1 MPELPEVEHFRQ
13 ILLPLVSSLSPVT
26 FECPPPLPTKRFPTQ
41 DTFDLI
47 NQGQY
52 AMKDALR
59 KGKLICI
66 ILQKDTKSSSSKKR
80 RSIKSKSTKD
90 KPADDDTVLITGN
103 EPVLYLSLH
112 MGMTGRISSPTHI
125 PELVELKNDSTYPPP
140 HTHLI
145 IKSSNGEEAA
155 FSDPRRFGSVLV
167 DIGEDKETICEDD
180 IPGFKELAPDALES
194 SSSNTQQ
201 QTIAN
206 QLVNRK
212 KGIKGLLLDQK
223 AVVSGVGNW
232 VADEILYRCHIHPDQ
247 SYLNTKEAQMI
258 VSEMH
263 YILST
268 AVDCLNDGKD
278 LPEEWLFHRRW
289 RGGGGGSTTAKDYNG
304 KAIKFIQSG
313 GRSSAIVQSL
323 QKLMGRKGTKKSTA
337 TAKGKQQSNKTST
350 IKKSKVVASKSRI
363 LKVRGREWIMSLQ
376 VRRRLNQEEARDLQQ
391 VKGDVII

>member
-13 ILLPLVSSLSPVT
+13 ILLPLVSTTSPIT

-52 AMKDALR
+52 VTKDVLR

-66 ILQKDTKSSSSKKR
+66 ILQKDTKPSSSKKR
-80 RSIKSKSTKD
+80 RSTKSSTKD
-90 KPADDDTVLITGN
+90 KTESDDNTSITGN

-167 DIGEDKETICEDD
+167 DVGEEKEIICEDD
-180 IPGFKELAPDALES
+180 IPGFKELAPDALDS
-194 SSSNTQQ
+194 SSSNAQQ
-201 QTIAN
+201 QTIVD
-206 QLVNRK
+206 QLLNRK

-247 SYLNTKEAQMI
+247 SYLNMTEARNL
-258 VSEMH
+258 VREMN

-268 AVDCLNDGKD
+268 AVTCLNDNKD
-278 LPEEWLFHRRW
+278 LPEVWLFHRRW
-289 RGGGGGSTTAKDYNG
+289 RGGGGGGSTAKDYNG

-313 GRSSAIVQSL
+313 GRSSAVVLSL
-323 QKLMGRKGTKKSTA
+323 QKLMGRKGTKKVFP
-337 TAKGKQQSNKTST
+337 KGKQRSNETSNV
-350 IKKSKVVASKSRI
+350 KKSKVVASKKTDTKGKRKRVDNESSS
-363 LKVRGREWIMSLQ
+363 K
-376 VRRRLNQEEARDLQQ
+376 RRKFNQAEARGLQQ
-391 VKGDVII
+391 VEGDGVI

>member
-13 ILLPLVSSLSPVT
+13 ILFPLVSSSSPVI

-41 DTFDLI
+41 DTFDLL
-47 NQGQY
+47 NQGKY
-52 AMKDALR
+52 VMKDVLR

-66 ILQKDTKSSSSKKR
+66 ILQKDTKSSATKKR
-80 RSIKSKSTKD
+80 RSTKSSTKD
-90 KPADDDTVLITGN
+90 KSEDDDAISITGN
-103 EPVLYLSLH
+103 EPILYLSLH

-145 IKSSNGEEAA
+145 IKSRNGEEAA

-167 DIGEDKETICEDD
+167 DVGEEKETICEDD

-194 SSSNTQQ
+194 STNAQQ
-201 QTIAN
+201 QTIVD
-206 QLVNRK
+206 QLMNRK

-247 SYLNTKEAQMI
+247 SYLNKTEAQMI
-258 VSEMH
+258 VKEIQ
-263 YILST
+263 YLLST
-268 AVDCLNDGKD
+268 AVACLNDNKD

-304 KAIKFIQSG
+304 KTIKFIQSG
-313 GRSSAIVQSL
+313 GRSSAIVPSL

-337 TAKGKQQSNKTST
+337 KGKQKVVSNKTPAV
-350 IKKSKVVASKSRI
+350 KKSKAVASKKADAKDMKRKRGVDNESSKEKTQSRRS
-363 LKVRGREWIMSLQ
+363 K
-376 VRRRLNQEEARDLQQ
+376 RLAAS
-391 VKGDVII
+391 

>member
-1 MPELPEVEHFRQ
+1 MPELPEVDHFRQ
-13 ILLPLVSSLSPVT
+13 ILLPLVSSSSPIT

-47 NQGQY
+47 NRGQY
-52 AMKDALR
+52 GMKDVLR

-66 ILQKDTKSSSSKKR
+66 ILQKDTKPSKKR
-80 RSIKSKSTKD
+80 KGTKSKSTKD
-90 KPADDDTVLITGN
+90 KPADDTVLITGN

-167 DIGEDKETICEDD
+167 NVGEDKKYICEDD

-194 SSSNTQQ
+194 SSSNTKQ
-201 QTIAN
+201 QTIIS

-247 SYLNTKEAQMI
+247 SYLNTKEAQNL
-258 VSEMH
+258 VREMH

-268 AVDCLNDGKD
+268 AITCLNDNKD
-278 LPEEWLFHRRW
+278 LPENWLFHRRW
-289 RGGGGGSTTAKDYNG
+289 RGGGGGGSTAKDYNG

-313 GRSSAIVQSL
+313 GRSSAVVLSL
-323 QKLMGRKGTKKSTA
+323 QKLMGRKSTEKNTA
-337 TAKGKQQSNKTST
+337 TTKGKQKASNKTST
-350 IKKSKVVASKSRI
+350 VKKSEVVASKKTGAKGIKRKRADNESSSKEKTQSRRS
-363 LKVRGREWIMSLQ
+363 K
-376 VRRRLNQEEARDLQQ
+376 RLASS
-391 VKGDVII
+391 

>member
-13 ILLPLVSSLSPVT
+13 ILLPLVSSSSQII
-26 FECPPPLPTKRFPTQ
+26 FECPPPLPIKRFPTQ

-52 AMKDALR
+52 AMKDVLR

-66 ILQKDTKSSSSKKR
+66 ILQKDTKFSTKKKR
-80 RSIKSKSTKD
+80 RSTTKSKSIAKD
-90 KPADDDTVLITGN
+90 KSEDDDTVSITGN

-167 DIGEDKETICEDD
+167 DIGENKEAICKDD
-180 IPGFKELAPDALES
+180 ISGFKELAPDALDL
-194 SSSNTQQ
+194 SNKQ
-201 QTIAN
+201 QTIVD
-206 QLVNRK
+206 QLINRK

-232 VADEILYRCHIHPDQ
+232 VADEILYRCNIHPDQ
-247 SYLNTKEAQMI
+247 SYLNKTEAQNI
-258 VSEMH
+258 VNEMH
-263 YILST
+263 HILST
-268 AVDCLNDGKD
+268 AVDCLNDNKD

-289 RGGGGGSTTAKDYNG
+289 RGGGGGSTAKDYNG

-313 GRSSAIVQSL
+313 GRSSAIIPSL
-323 QKLMGRKGTKKSTA
+323 QKLMGRKSTKKT
-337 TAKGKQQSNKTST
+337 TAKGKKQSNKTSNVKK
-350 IKKSKVVASKSRI
+350 IKAVASKKPDTKGKRKRVDDESSKGKAQSRRS
-363 LKVRGREWIMSLQ
+363 K
-376 VRRRLNQEEARDLQQ
+376 RLAAS
-391 VKGDVII
+391 

>member
-13 ILLPLVSSLSPVT
+13 ILLPLVSASPII

-52 AMKDALR
+52 VMKDVLR

-66 ILQKDTKSSSSKKR
+66 ILLQKQDTKSSSKKR
-80 RSIKSKSTKD
+80 TKTKSRTKD
-90 KPADDDTVLITGN
+90 NTESENDTITGN

-125 PELVELKNDSTYPPP
+125 PELVELKNNSTYPPP

-167 DIGEDKETICEDD
+167 DIGENKEAICEDD

-194 SSSNTQQ
+194 SNTQQ
-201 QTIAN
+201 QTIVN
-206 QLVNRK
+206 QLINRK
-212 KGIKGLLLDQK
+212 RGIKGLLLDQK
-223 AVVSGVGNW
+223 SVISGVGNW
-232 VADEILYRCHIHPDQ
+232 VADEILYRCNIHPDQ
-247 SYLNTKEAQMI
+247 SYLNTTEAQKLVI
-258 VSEMH
+258 EMR
-263 YILST
+263 YLLST
-268 AVDCLNDGKD
+268 AVACLNDSKD

-289 RGGGGGSTTAKDYNG
+289 RGGGGGRSTTKDYNG

-313 GRSSAIVQSL
+313 GRSSAIIPSL
-323 QKLMGRKGTKKSTA
+323 QKLVGRKGTKKSNA
-337 TAKGKQQSNKTST
+337 TAKGKQQSNKTSNV
-350 IKKSKVVASKSRI
+350 KKSKVVASK
-363 LKVRGREWIMSLQ
+363 KT
-376 VRRRLNQEEARDLQQ
+376 DT
-391 VKGDVII
+391 KGKRKRVDNEPS